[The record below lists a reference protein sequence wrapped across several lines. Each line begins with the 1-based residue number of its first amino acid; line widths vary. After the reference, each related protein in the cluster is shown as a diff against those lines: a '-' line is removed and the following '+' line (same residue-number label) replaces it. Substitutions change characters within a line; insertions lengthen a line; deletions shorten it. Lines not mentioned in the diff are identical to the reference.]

1 MTTTTTITK
10 KTALACAID
19 LAQGGNLAQ
28 VCEDYEVTGE
38 ELVSKL
44 KGMFAVES
52 KPRKR
57 AKVESKASRF
67 NRAAADKL
75 AGMVAVGDS
84 VTIAQ
89 VIDLLHEPEVQT
101 AQKASAI
108 MTIAMRNGAFR
119 KGVRVDDKETY
130 ERC

>member
-1 MTTTTTITK
+1 MTNATITK
-10 KTALACAID
+10 KQALAAAID
-19 LAQGGNLAQ
+19 IAQGGDLAQ
-28 VCEDYEVTGE
+28 VCEDYDVTSE

-44 KGMFAVES
+44 KSMFAVES

-57 AKVESKASRF
+57 VKVESRASKF
-67 NRAAADKL
+67 NRAAADKI
-75 AGMVAVGDS
+75 AGMVAIGDS

-89 VIDLLHEPEVQT
+89 VIDLLHDPEVRT

-108 MTIAMRNGAFR
+108 MKIAMRNGAFR

>member
-1 MTTTTTITK
+1 MQNVTITK
-10 KTALACAID
+10 KTAIACAID

-28 VCEDYEVTGE
+28 VCEDYGTTAE
-38 ELVSKL
+38 ELASKL
-44 KGMFAVES
+44 KAMFAVES

-75 AGMVAVGDS
+75 AGMVTVGDS

-89 VIDLLHEPEVQT
+89 VIDLLHDAEVRT
-101 AQKASAI
+101 SQKASAI
-108 MTIAMRNGAFR
+108 MNIAMKNGAFR

-130 ERC
+130 ERI

>member
-1 MTTTTTITK
+1 MTIQTITK
-10 KTALACAID
+10 KTAIACAID

-28 VCEDYEVTGE
+28 VCEDYETTAE
-38 ELVSKL
+38 ELTAKL
-44 KGMFAVES
+44 KSMFAVES

-57 AKVESKASRF
+57 AKVESRASKF

-75 AGMVAVGDS
+75 AGMVVIGDS

-89 VIDLLHEPEVQT
+89 VIDLLHDPEVRT

-108 MTIAMRNGAFR
+108 MGIAMRNGAFR

-130 ERC
+130 ERI